1 MVDAEAM
8 SFQDW
13 LCDKPIDWKLFRYEE
28 MHYEMWED
36 YFIRKED

>member
-1 MVDAEAM
+1 MVDKETI

-13 LCDKPIDWKLFRYEE
+13 LGNKPVDWKLFRYEE

-36 YFIRKED
+36 MYTKENK